1 MKRLKKPL
9 AVLLVVITL
18 LSTFSITAFAAEYE
32 ISKFRLTKGEELN
45 YGYSYFDLNEWEWV
59 DEPVLWGYTNHE
71 LTVSRDGY
79 GSKTAY
85 CIDANLPAPPT
96 GNYHITTSTVDIKDI
111 ATPEQY
117 KMICKALYYCYGG
130 AGYTQA
136 KSSYAFGVDT
146 ERHAFKYKNN
156 PHTMDCFMGNVCYNA
171 ASKNVLGG
179 VSGKNLVYNL
189 SHRVLSYICS
199 KITSL
204 GTKDTWD
211 FRLPPDPKT
220 DANYNYWMYAVQDV
234 YDALKKAPDVPLY
247 SSIYLC
253 SFGSS
258 YQRLLIPFDGITLQI
273 KKSSANP
280 EMTNGNSCYS
290 LEGAVYNVYSDKS
303 CTNYVGN
310 ITTNANGT
318 GYLKDSNGNARIVP
332 KQTYYVK
339 ESKAPKGYALDK
351 TVYSFPTTGYTYNN
365 HIVCEISCKDVPL
378 NDPVLIELYK
388 EDAVTHERT
397 KALAGAEFTV
407 KYYNGYY
414 NTPAEAKTATPARSW
429 VIKTDEYGFAALDKD
444 CLISGDEFYYKD
456 GYVTLPLGT
465 LTIQE
470 TKAPDGYKIT
480 EEVYLGQVVAG
491 TYGMKW
497 ITGNITEDNNILVEE
512 QQSNGYIGVHKVNQD
527 NEPVEGAVYG
537 LYTSSEADSN
547 GMLLESNRVATI
559 TTDVNGNGTF
569 DYASPVGTTVYVQ
582 EITAPVGYE
591 LDRKVYETSPSAE
604 NVEITN
610 PAIVNV
616 VENVVTGNIKVVK
629 TSDDGIV
636 DNFWFSIT
644 DSNGKTYDNIRTQNG
659 GIAELKNL
667 PVYNKDKS
675 LISYTVDELG
685 FKQTD
690 GTYSL
695 PVRYIKP
702 EAVTQTLVDNDTVTF
717 GFNNAVKVGV
727 LQIKKSSDDGI
738 VENVWFRVTAS
749 NGKQYDDVCT
759 DSSGAI
765 SMNNLPI
772 YDYSGNKIEYTVE
785 ELGFKNS
792 DGEYYFPKKY
802 LSQSIRS
809 TILTENVYT
818 VVSFS
823 NETDYRGIQI
833 KKTAYDGETDGLWF
847 NVTDSLG
854 NDYGNFETESGT
866 AEINDLSIYDINDN
880 LISYTITELGLMN
893 DDGSFYLPE
902 RYIKTEP
909 QTVTLDNTLESS
921 YYKIANFYNDYKLA
935 NIQIQKTSEDDVVE
949 GIWFNISTTD
959 GADCGNYQTDENGTI
974 FETGFDIYDWDDNK
988 ITYVIKELGV
998 KKDDG
1003 SFEVPY
1009 RYNTPKTQKL
1019 TLNYGEIGTVNFNN
1033 TLKKGSV
1040 SLTKTNDK
1048 GTKLNG
1054 VNYKLYDKSGA
1065 EIMLSQTGSSS
1076 YQYNT
1081 KGKALTLSTV
1091 NGKIFVNNLPQG
1103 DYYFI
1108 ETKCPA
1114 GYSLL
1119 KEPIYFTISGENES
1133 TLYRTIDVTD
1143 AKKVIIPFTGGID
1156 SDSGNKPL
1164 QFGILLAA
1172 AGLLAC
1178 GVFIYRKHK
1187 SNKNNKNN
1195 TKRKGNVKMKKFTKR
1210 AISLTLMVMM
1220 VISMMCV
1227 GFTAN
1232 AAVNPANIDYSKKG
1246 TVTFYKYEMAD
1257 VSTAV
1262 GGATGE
1268 VTDIDKVPS
1277 DAKPLADVEFTMY
1290 RVAELTDYFKTDGLA
1305 LPTVDEAK
1313 AKVVPGTQKYVQKT
1327 DATGMCKFTNLP
1339 LAIYLVEETDCPAQV
1354 TQTTPSFVLSVPMT
1368 NSTHTGWNYDI
1379 YSFPKN
1385 QTAYS
1390 GVNLKKINPV
1400 NDEAIKGAEFKL
1412 QESTDGVTYT
1422 DRIAKMVTNDIGMI
1436 TVENLP
1442 SNMYYRFVET
1452 KAASDEWILDST
1464 VSYDFYID
1472 GTGDVLVD
1480 DEVVENKTIEA
1491 GNEKPEIHKYVLDGE
1506 EGTKGIDNTANYG
1519 DTVYWEITT
1528 SIPSIVE
1535 KMNTYKIVDTMSA
1548 GLKYTGATVKVDGT
1562 NTLTESTDYTVS
1574 QDGLNVTFDIK
1585 PESLAGGSEVEVFF
1599 NTELTSDAPLGTDI
1613 PNTSM
1618 LIYNNNIGVESTYTI
1633 NSETPNVHTGGYSFT
1648 KTNGTK
1654 GLQGAEFVLYKTEA
1668 DAQANTNAVDTQVSD
1683 ENGLVSFKGLEY
1695 GGFSADE
1702 ETKAANGTANGST
1715 DYWIVETKAPNGYIL
1730 FKDPIKITVNATSH
1744 NAANTDNVV
1753 NTPKFETPKT
1763 GGTMTNVTFIGSVLL
1778 LVGAGMFLATRRKKS
1793 STKN

>member
-1 MKRLKKPL
+1 MQDY
-9 AVLLVVITL
+9 
-18 LSTFSITAFAAEYE
+18 FAKE
-32 ISKFRLTKGEELN
+32 
-45 YGYSYFDLNEWEWV
+45 
-59 DEPVLWGYTNHE
+59 
-71 LTVSRDGY
+71 
-79 GSKTAY
+79 KT
-85 CIDANLPAPPT
+85 
-96 GNYHITTSTVDIKDI
+96 
-111 ATPEQY
+111 
-117 KMICKALYYCYGG
+117 
-130 AGYTQA
+130 
-136 KSSYAFGVDT
+136 
-146 ERHAFKYKNN
+146 
-156 PHTMDCFMGNVCYNA
+156 
-171 ASKNVLGG
+171 
-179 VSGKNLVYNL
+179 
-189 SHRVLSYICS
+189 
-199 KITSL
+199 
-204 GTKDTWD
+204 
-211 FRLPPDPKT
+211 
-220 DANYNYWMYAVQDV
+220 
-234 YDALKKAPDVPLY
+234 
-247 SSIYLC
+247 
-253 SFGSS
+253 
-258 YQRLLIPFDGITLQI
+258 
-273 KKSSANP
+273 
-280 EMTNGNSCYS
+280 
-290 LEGAVYNVYSDKS
+290 
-303 CTNYVGN
+303 
-310 ITTNANGT
+310 
-318 GYLKDSNGNARIVP
+318 
-332 KQTYYVK
+332 
-339 ESKAPKGYALDK
+339 APKGYALDK
-351 TVYSFPTTGYTYNN
+351 TVYRFRSSGKTYEK
-365 HIVCEISCKDVPL
+365 VPLYEINCKDTPL
-378 NDPVLIELYK
+378 NDPVMVKLQKVDSVTGELT
-388 EDAVTHERT
+388 DR
-397 KALAGAEFTV
+397 LAGAEFTV
-407 KYYNGYY
+407 KYYDGYY

-429 VIKTDEYGFAALDKD
+429 VIKTNEKGLARLSKD
-444 CLISGDEFYYKD
+444 YLVSGDEFYYATD
-456 GYVTLPLGT
+456 SGNPALPLGT
-465 LTIQE
+465 VTIEE
-470 TKAPDGYKIT
+470 TKAPDGYKIN
-480 EEVYLGQVVAG
+480 EEIYLGQVVAG

-537 LYTSSEADSN
+537 LYTSNEADSN

-616 VENVVTGNIKVVK
+616 VENVVTGSLKVVK

-644 DSNGKTYDNIRTQNG
+644 DSNGKTFDNIRTQNG

-667 PVYNKDKS
+667 PVYNKDNS

-702 EAVTQTLVDNDTVTF
+702 EAVTQTLVENDTVTF
-717 GFNNAVKVGV
+717 GFNNAVKVGN

-759 DSSGAI
+759 DSSGTI
-765 SMNNLPI
+765 SMSNLPI
-772 YDYSGNKIEYTVE
+772 YDYSGNKIEYTVK

-809 TILTENVYT
+809 TTLTENVYT

-880 LISYTITELGLMN
+880 LISYTITELGLMK

-921 YYKIANFYNDYKLA
+921 YYEVVSFYNDYKLA

-1019 TLNYGEIGTVNFNN
+1019 TLNYGEVGTVNFNN

-1040 SLTKTNDK
+1040 SLTKTNDE

-1054 VNYKLYDKSGA
+1054 VNYKLYDKSGT

-1178 GVFIYRKHK
+1178 GVFIYRKRK
-1187 SNKNNKNN
+1187 SNKNNKDN

-1257 VSTAV
+1257 VSEAV

-1290 RVAELTDYFKTDGLA
+1290 KVAELTDYFKTDGLA

-1535 KMNTYKIVDTMSA
+1535 KMNTYKIVDTMST
-1548 GLKYTGATVKVDGT
+1548 GLKYTGATLKVDG
-1562 NTLTESTDYTVS
+1562 NITLTENTDYTVS
-1574 QDGLNVTFDIK
+1574 QDGLDVTFDIK
-1585 PESLAGGSEVEVFF
+1585 PEYLAGGSEVEVYF

-1613 PNTSM
+1613 PNTSK